1 MSNEPSEGLPVLP
14 RTIRTMIENTP
25 LLPGEKRE
33 SFLQLFVELGNS
45 SNGGAK
51 TMAEWIMILEAAKLI
66 FNLQRLE
73 RQRVQLV
80 AHLRPAAVLS
90 LHVRTSKHGIAEPG
104 SVAHSLAIDGA
115 RSYFASEEGKK
126 KSMESFRQSGY
137 SPDAVETESYLQAHP
152 LIVAIE
158 RQIAV
163 AERLLMSFLKELEHR
178 SVRRAEEIR
187 RNAARALVHGRAG
200 APQDT
205 GAA

>member
-1 MSNEPSEGLPVLP
+1 
-14 RTIRTMIENTP
+14 
-25 LLPGEKRE
+25 
-33 SFLQLFVELGNS
+33 
-45 SNGGAK
+45 
-51 TMAEWIMILEAAKLI
+51 MAEWIMILEAAKLI